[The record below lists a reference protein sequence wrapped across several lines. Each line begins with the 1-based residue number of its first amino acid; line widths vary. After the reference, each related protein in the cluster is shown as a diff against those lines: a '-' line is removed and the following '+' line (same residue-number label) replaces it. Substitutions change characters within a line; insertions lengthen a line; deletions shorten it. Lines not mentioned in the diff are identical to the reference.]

1 MGEAPRIDWDA
12 TTEEATQLLADFI
25 RIDTSNPPGRE
36 KAACDWL
43 AAIFRREGIDDVA
56 LYDASDAREHG
67 AERMNM
73 VATMAADGRTGGR
86 KQPLILLSHTDV
98 VPVERQYWNFEPFSG
113 AVAEGVIYG
122 RGALDMKSMGIMEL
136 MAMLLIK
143 RHGIAHS
150 RDLVYMALA
159 DEETGGSRGIEW
171 MANNHP
177 ELLDAEYVIN
187 EGGWGAAEV
196 FGVRRPAF
204 NCSISEKGPLWLKLT
219 AEGRPG
225 HGSVPHPDNALD
237 RLVRALQKIQD
248 WQRPVTVVPELR
260 EYFARLHR
268 NRILPD
274 EPSRESM
281 DRLASENLLAR
292 AILTDTVSATTIR
305 AGMKHNVI
313 PGIAEATLDCRLL
326 PGTDPQAFT
335 EQVREVIGDKR
346 VKVDWVFESSTPS
359 SSIETELFGIIED
372 VVRDTVEEAIVLPS
386 VSAGFTDSR
395 IFRRH
400 GVTSYGFIPYLL
412 EQDEAMTVH
421 GHNERITV
429 ENLRLGCQVLFETVR
444 RLCA

>member
-1 MGEAPRIDWDA
+1 
-12 TTEEATQLLADFI
+12 
-25 RIDTSNPPGRE
+25 
-36 KAACDWL
+36 
-43 AAIFRREGIDDVA
+43 
-56 LYDASDAREHG
+56 
-67 AERMNM
+67 
-73 VATMAADGRTGGR
+73 
-86 KQPLILLSHTDV
+86 
-98 VPVERQYWNFEPFSG
+98 
-113 AVAEGVIYG
+113 
-122 RGALDMKSMGIMEL
+122 
-136 MAMLLIK
+136 
-143 RHGIAHS
+143 
-150 RDLVYMALA
+150 
-159 DEETGGSRGIEW
+159 
-171 MANNHP
+171 
-177 ELLDAEYVIN
+177 
-187 EGGWGAAEV
+187 
-196 FGVRRPAF
+196 
-204 NCSISEKGPLWLKLT
+204 
-219 AEGRPG
+219 
-225 HGSVPHPDNALD
+225 
-237 RLVRALQKIQD
+237 
-248 WQRPVTVVPELR
+248 VTVVPELR

-274 EPSRESM
+274 EPSQESM
-281 DRLASENLLAR
+281 GRLASDNLLAR

-372 VVRDTVEEAIVLPS
+372 VVRNTVEEAIVLPS